1 MWNEDLEKLSKI
13 VSDAVRKYGVKSVAV
28 YAISFD
34 EITPIL
40 IQSPLYEILEKV
52 RWYGSD
58 SIAQN
63 HHIIKNIDSATF
75 ATKTNFSNPL
85 YSLSSETEKSHA
97 LEEELERK
105 LHEVGSITY
114 PAIAYDS
121 YWIAALSF
129 DKNSTINTNEGN
141 FAKPFKELVV
151 ETVESF
157 EGMSGHIKLN
167 KAGDRVGG
175 TYDFWTIGKDND
187 SQNYEWKKE
196 DNLS

>member
-1 MWNEDLEKLSKI
+1 
-13 VSDAVRKYGVKSVAV
+13 
-28 YAISFD
+28 
-34 EITPIL
+34 
-40 IQSPLYEILEKV
+40 LEKV

-75 ATKTNFSNPL
+75 AMKTNFSNPL

-97 LEEELERK
+97 LEEGLERK

-121 YWIAALSF
+121 YWIAALSL
-129 DKNSTINTNEGN
+129 DKNSTINTDEGN
-141 FAKPFKELVV
+141 FTKPFKELVV

-157 EGMSGHIKLN
+157 DGMSGHIKLN

-175 TYDFWTIGKDND
+175 IYDFWTIGKDND
-187 SQNYEWKKE
+187 SQNYEWEKE
-196 DNLS
+196 ENSS